1 MAKFVPQAEM
11 PLSDQVKVRR
21 DKLEALR
28 AEGLDPFQQTN
39 FDVTSSARRSKSILM
54 PWKGALSPW
63 QAAS

>member
-28 AEGLDPFQQTN
+28 G
-39 FDVTSSARRSKSILM
+39 R
-54 PWKGALSPW
+54 GAGPLPAD
-63 QAAS
+63 QV